1 MIELVVVILIILVA
15 IGFFLP
21 PLRNVREAAART
33 ASSNNLKQMALAL
46 HNAAENNEGRMPP
59 SLGNYGYPGVP
70 LSGTLFFHILPYL
83 EQDNVYNNKAFEA
96 FIKSFAAAADTT
108 QDPTLPLTSYA
119 SNFLVFRTKGAK
131 LETAEDKNTTFKNGT
146 SNTVILME
154 RFARNGEPPIHHYW
168 AGGSKSPGDAASS
181 TNLDTALTATDGS
194 RGEGPGNGFGFQ
206 AKPSYDN
213 IDNTVPQGMSTGGL
227 QVAMGDGSVRTVPTG
242 VSALTW
248 FRACDPTNTAPLPN
262 DW

>member
-1 MIELVVVILIILVA
+1 
-15 IGFFLP
+15 
-21 PLRNVREAAART
+21 
-33 ASSNNLKQMALAL
+33 MALAL

-59 SLGNYGYPGVP
+59 SLNYGYPQDVAR
-70 LSGTLFFHILPYL
+70 SGTLFYHLLPYL

-96 FIKSFAAAADTT
+96 VIKSFCAPADTT
-108 QDPTLPLTSYA
+108 QDATLPLTSYA
-119 SNFLVFRTKGAK
+119 SNFLVFGTKGAQ
-131 LETAEDKNTTFKNGT
+131 LGTAEDKNTTFKNGT

-181 TNLDTALTATDGS
+181 TILDTALTATDGS
-194 RGEGPGNGFGFQ
+194 QGEGPGNGFGFQ
-206 AKPSYDN
+206 AKPSYDKV
-213 IDNTVPQGMSTGGL
+213 DNTVPQGMSTGGL
-227 QVAMGDGSVRTVPTG
+227 QVAMADGSVRTVSTG

-248 FRACDPTNTAPLPN
+248 FHACDPTNTAPLPA